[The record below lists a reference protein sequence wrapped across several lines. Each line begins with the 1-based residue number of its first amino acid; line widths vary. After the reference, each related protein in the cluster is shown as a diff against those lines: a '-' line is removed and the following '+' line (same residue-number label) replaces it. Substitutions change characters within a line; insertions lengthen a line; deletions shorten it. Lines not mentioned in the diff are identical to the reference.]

1 MRPLTTLFALAA
13 LIAAAPAIG
22 DQMIQGIDQGTFIIR
37 SHGKVIGA
45 ENFEI
50 EARAESLNC
59 MARSHHTRITDK
71 GEEQVEKFVVL
82 SFGRFD
88 WALRFYQSEE
98 TFRGETLVR
107 GLVLDPADTALTVYR
122 ERKGGGGEANRLS
135 APPGRTFVLDSGLYS
150 LFDLIC
156 IYLHGQTFTT
166 RPLNVLTFGQR
177 DTVVEAQVTDLGTET
192 IRWGARPVVARKLE
206 FRQGPTLFQ
215 AWVDPRG
222 RMLRLEHVPS
232 GLRVDRD
239 PPAVKKRASP
249 TPAPA
254 PKPGG

>member
-1 MRPLTTLFALAA
+1 MNDL
-13 LIAAAPAIG
+13 
-22 DQMIQGIDQGTFIIR
+22 
-37 SHGKVIGA
+37 
-45 ENFEI
+45 
-50 EARAESLNC
+50 
-59 MARSHHTRITDK
+59 ARSSVAARSCSTKRVSPKDSPF
-71 GEEQVEKFVVL
+71 Q
-82 SFGRFD
+82 R
-88 WALRFYQSEE
+88 
-98 TFRGETLVR
+98 
-107 GLVLDPADTALTVYR
+107 
-122 ERKGGGGEANRLS
+122 
-135 APPGRTFVLDSGLYS
+135 PGRRTSPVAGSK
-150 LFDLIC
+150 I
-156 IYLHGQTFTT
+156 TFTT

-192 IRWGARPVVARKLE
+192 IRWAARPVVARKLE